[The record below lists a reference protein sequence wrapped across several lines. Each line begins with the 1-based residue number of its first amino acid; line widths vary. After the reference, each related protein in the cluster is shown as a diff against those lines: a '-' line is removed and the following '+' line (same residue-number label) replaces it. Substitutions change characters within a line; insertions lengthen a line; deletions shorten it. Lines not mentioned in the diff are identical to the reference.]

1 MTGQSALFA
10 VKPVLLLANFRL
22 QFMRRV
28 GHEELAQ
35 NELLGHFR
43 GVRIVPRSL
52 LLFQVLPCRSF
63 DLFMEIGSRLEF
75 YFSLGHRV
83 LWVCPGDGEVVFSV
97 HELASLLKQ
106 SVRPIGSAFFDIP
119 EEILLNAVFD
129 GLFGVA
135 ALLRVELA
143 VSVFVEDFG
152 NDEVSASDDAV
163 VWVREC
169 RLLSRS

>member
-1 MTGQSALFA
+1 M
-10 VKPVLLLANFRL
+10 
-22 QFMRRV
+22 
-28 GHEELAQ
+28 
-35 NELLGHFR
+35 
-43 GVRIVPRSL
+43 
-52 LLFQVLPCRSF
+52 
-63 DLFMEIGSRLEF
+63 
-75 YFSLGHRV
+75 
-83 LWVCPGDGEVVFSV
+83 LWVGPGDGEVVFGV
-97 HELASLLKQ
+97 HELAPLLKQ

-119 EEILLNAVFD
+119 EEILLNALFD